1 VRSIVLCLALLAGVA
16 ACESTTDPFI
26 GFGGTGAT
34 AGQVSGNWTF
44 TLHPATGCATGS
56 LPDGQALTAHFDV
69 LTDGTVT
76 SSTSTWSAGTA
87 SGSISG
93 SVNLNSG
100 VTTPPL
106 VLTANTGSA
115 MELAGTFG
123 STGSFSGTVGDPRA
137 GSFPVFSSCNY
148 TTTATK
154 TS

>member
-1 VRSIVLCLALLAGVA
+1 MRSIVLCLALLASVA
-16 ACESTTDPFI
+16 ACESTVDPFI

-44 TLHPATGCATGS
+44 TLHPTTGCAAGS
-56 LPDGQALTAHFDV
+56 LSDGQTLNAHFDV
-69 LTDGTVT
+69 LSDGTV

-106 VLTANTGSA
+106 PLIASTGSA
-115 MELAGTFG
+115 MELAGTFN
-123 STGSFSGTVGDPRA
+123 SNGSFSGTLGDPRA

>member
-1 VRSIVLCLALLAGVA
+1 MRSIVLCLALLASVA

-44 TLHPATGCATGS
+44 TLHQTGCPSGS
-56 LPDGQALTAHFDV
+56 LPDGQTLTAHFDV
-69 LTDGTVT
+69 LADGTIT
-76 SSTSTWSAGTA
+76 SSTSTWTAGTA

-106 VLTANTGSA
+106 ALTATTGSA

-123 STGSFSGTVGDPRA
+123 STGSFSGTLGDPRA

>member
-1 VRSIVLCLALLAGVA
+1 MRSIVLGLALLASVA
-16 ACESTTDPFI
+16 ACESTTDPFF

-44 TLHPATGCATGS
+44 TLHPTTSCASGS
-56 LPDGQALTAHFDV
+56 LADGQTLTAHFDV
-69 LTDGTVT
+69 LADGTVN
-76 SSTSTWSAGTA
+76 SSTSTWLSGTA

-106 VLTANTGSA
+106 ALTATTGSA

-123 STGSFSGTVGDPRA
+123 SSGSFSGTVGDPRA
-137 GSFPVFSSCNY
+137 GSFPVFSACSY